1 MTQEQQIRRTH
12 AQFGGHNDHCNS
24 KAAGPGGD
32 SNLNTP
38 CPGSFHEAAMTK
50 TPAHLSPEAAAWWQD
65 VTADYSLEAHHLK
78 LLQAACE
85 AWDTMQ
91 AARRAL
97 SEHGG
102 LTFTDAGGNIKAHPA
117 VAMQRD
123 ARVAFA
129 RLLRELD
136 LDVAGAPAEAPRP
149 PAIRSNRRG

>member
-1 MTQEQQIRRTH
+1 MIAPPR
-12 AQFGGHNDHCNS
+12 
-24 KAAGPGGD
+24 
-32 SNLNTP
+32 
-38 CPGSFHEAAMTK
+38 
-50 TPAHLSPEAAAWWQD
+50 HLSKCAASWWQD

-97 SEHGG
+97 SDHGG
-102 LTFTDAGGNIKAHPA
+102 LTFTDASGNIKAHPA

-129 RLLRELD
+129 RLVRELD